1 MAVFNGRIAELGA
14 AALSR
19 GGSIPVIVEF
29 AETGQAALKIGD
41 TVGGRVE
48 VNCSAY
54 HLRFTYR
61 G

>member
-1 MAVFNGRIAELGA
+1 MAVFNGRIAGLGA

-19 GGSIPVIVEF
+19 GGLVPVIVEF
-29 AETGQAALKIGD
+29 AQTRQARLKIGD

-48 VNCSAY
+48 VNGSAY